1 MIAITLGEPAGIG
14 LELVAQ
20 LENEGKLTDCVL
32 IGDRKMIHQSMPNF
46 PDNQIH
52 HIALKGQNQ
61 LGKLN
66 TDNAKYVLDTIT
78 AAVNGCMDGTFQAMV
93 TCPIHKAVINDAG
106 VSFSGH
112 TEFLAE
118 LTTTDKVIMML
129 LNDVMRVALVTTH
142 LPLKDVSEHVTFDSV
157 VETCQIVAQDL
168 TLKFGIENPKIALCG
183 LNPHAGESGHMGME
197 EIETIIPAIKY
208 LKSKGISVD
217 GPYPADTLFTPNK
230 VKAFDAIIAM
240 YHDQGLAPLKYAG
253 FGSSVNI
260 TLGLPIIRT
269 SVDHGTALDIAG
281 QGKAD
286 AGSLK
291 AALACAQDCVRKQQ

>member
-14 LELVAQ
+14 LELVAK
-20 LENEGKLTDCVL
+20 LESEGKLTDCVL
-32 IGDRKMIHQSMPNF
+32 IGDRRLIHQSIPHF
-46 PDNQIH
+46 PVNQIH
-52 HIALKGQNQ
+52 HIALKGRNQ

-66 TDNAKYVLDTIT
+66 TENANYVLDTIT
-78 AAVNGCMDGTFQAMV
+78 AAVNGCMDGTFKAMV
-93 TCPIHKAVINDAG
+93 TCPIHKGVINDAG

-118 LTTTDKVIMML
+118 LTATDKVVMML

-142 LPLKDVSEHVTFDSV
+142 LPLKDVHQHVTFDSV
-157 VETCQIVAQDL
+157 VETCEIVAHDL
-168 TLKFGIENPKIALCG
+168 NLKFGIENPKIALCG

-197 EIETIIPAIKY
+197 EIETIIPAIKQ
-208 LKSKGISVD
+208 LKSKGIGID

-281 QGKAD
+281 QGKAN

-291 AALACAQDCVRKQQ
+291 AALLCAQSCARKQQ